1 MNFLKQTDNY
11 DTKKFLIVIFSIQI
25 ALIGSIA
32 LDFLNLP
39 IPILRQVIG
48 FAYLTFVPGIVI
60 HRAFKLQKLNN
71 LESFTCIIGLSI
83 LFLMFTGFFMNILYH
98 FYELKPISVIPL
110 IITIC
115 ITVSVLSLLCYIR
128 DKDTSTEVYLSD
140 KKHSLS
146 LPLLLLCIIP
156 FLGIFGGYLL
166 NYYQTN
172 VLMVVN
178 IIFISILLLLVIFT
192 DLFPKHLYP
201 LAIFVISISL
211 LYQNS
216 LSSTYLDGWDI
227 QYEYHFANL
236 VVTNSLW
243 NSAIPNNV
251 NAMLSIVMLAPIYSI
266 ICNLELTYVFKIIYP
281 FIYSMIPIAL
291 YYIYQKQIK
300 NEKVAFLSVFYFI
313 SIYTFS
319 TEMLAL
325 ARQQIAELFLVLI
338 FLVLLSDLELLKK
351 KLLICLFMLGLVT
364 SHYGLSYLMLIII
377 LAAYL
382 FMKYILKDKSNI
394 FTINYMFLFLVVVL
408 TWYIYLTDGS
418 LLQKIILIFVQIFKE
433 ITTDIFATS
442 TVNLVTNQSA
452 SFSGQILKI
461 QYLISQFFI
470 MIGFI
475 KVLIKS
481 KDFQISNEYLSFSFL
496 FICVLISSLITSY
509 TGMNIHRLY
518 HITSILLS
526 PFCVIG
532 GVFIFQSMYNIFRTG
547 SSIKSFKISL
557 NIIAVFFVMFLFFN
571 VGLGQQLL
579 NDTPTS
585 IYLNREYMKNSD
597 NIETNYNL
605 YETHFPSQ
613 DVISTRWLS
622 KNRNLQ
628 TKIYGDYTSSNLL
641 FFSYGMMSGETLSNT
656 TMEFEPGSYFYLRYP
671 NIHYKLI
678 SGRQFNSLDLN
689 NAFPVL
695 DQKNLIYSNQDSYIY
710 QF

>member
-71 LESFTCIIGLSI
+71 LESFICIIGLSI
-83 LFLMFTGFFMNILYH
+83 LFLMFTGFFMNIFYH

-128 DKDTSTEVYLSD
+128 DKDTSTKVYLSD

-178 IIFISILLLLVIFT
+178 IILISILLLLVIFT

-236 VVTNSLW
+236 VVTNSVW
-243 NSAIPNNV
+243 NSAIPNNI

-266 ICNLELTYVFKIIYP
+266 ICNLDLTYVFKIIYP
-281 FIYSMIPIAL
+281 FIYSMIPVAL
-291 YYIYQKQIK
+291 YYIYQEQIK

-338 FLVLLSDLELLKK
+338 LLVLLSDLELLKK

-364 SHYGLSYLMLIII
+364 SHYGLSYLILIII
-377 LAAYL
+377 LAVYL
-382 FMKYILKDKSNI
+382 FMKYILKNKSSI
-394 FTINYMFLFLVVVL
+394 FTVNYMFLFLVVVL

-418 LLQKIILIFVQIFKE
+418 ILQRITLIFVQIYKS
-433 ITTDIFATS
+433 ITTDLFATS
-442 TVNLVTNQSA
+442 TVNLVTNQSV

-518 HITSILLS
+518 HITSIFLS

-532 GVFIFQSMYNIFRTG
+532 GIFILRVIFDIFYNE
-547 SSIKSFKISL
+547 SPIKSVRRSLKIISVYF
-557 NIIAVFFVMFLFFN
+557 IIFMLFN
-571 VGLGQQLL
+571 VGVGQQIL
-579 NDTPTS
+579 NDNPTS
-585 IYLNREYMKNSD
+585 IYLNRESMKNSD
-597 NIETNYNL
+597 NLEDKYNL
-605 YETHFPSQ
+605 YLMHFPAQ
-613 DVISTRWLS
+613 DIVSTQWLS
-622 KNRNLQ
+622 RNRNMQ
-628 TKIYGDYTSSNLL
+628 KKIYADNSSTNLL
-641 FFSYGMMSGETLSNT
+641 FFSYGMMSDERLSNS
-656 TMEFEPGSYFYLRYP
+656 MSKIEPSSYVYLRYP
-671 NIHYKLI
+671 NVHYRFMYRVNDINVTDMLPMI
-678 SGRQFNSLDLN
+678 N
-689 NAFPVL
+689 
-695 DQKNLIYSNQDSYIY
+695 QKNLIYSSQDDFVY